1 MKKTILLRNQVKFIF
16 FSLIFLFVSPV
27 KAETTNSSN
36 AVYGVNSVSSNWI
49 GSISSDWTNP
59 GNWSAG
65 VPIWPA
71 DVIIFP
77 SANGPI
83 INGDFTI
90 NSLTVQAGATLN
102 IVSGFLRIVGNL
114 SNAGSIVVSSGASL
128 VVMGTRSGA
137 GTETINRTLRGGTIQ
152 SMVGSPVSNATIGE
166 LNANDVSEYNPSTG
180 AFTTPASGATMTLG
194 KGYFINGNTSL
205 SLTGTINSGNITI
218 GVVTTGDKFNLVANP
233 FAAAISASDF
243 FTTNS
248 ATITGTAYIWN
259 DGGANVGS
267 FRDGDFVTI
276 NSMGVVGVSTKPS
289 TNPSAGSGTKDG
301 AGFNGSFNSF
311 QGFYVEATTAGNL
324 LFSLSHQIN
333 GDNADNASFRK
344 LETEISKVRLQLEGE
359 GIANDILIALKED
372 ATLGEDYSLDAKKR
386 DGNELIS
393 FYSMIG
399 NQRYAIQTVP
409 NSVETSIELALGY
422 KLAKSGK
429 YTLKA
434 TSIEGLSENISV
446 LLVDKL
452 AGKTFDLR
460 AKEEVIIN
468 LASEQTV
475 NDRFTLKFFSNAV
488 VSGIDDNSAN
498 NRLKVFGT
506 TSELHLAY
514 NASGLQE
521 VNIHTLDG
529 KLIQK
534 DRVNFEGEK
543 AMINTQL
550 IKNQLYILSVDGT
563 TIKFILK

>member
-1 MKKTILLRNQVKFIF
+1 
-16 FSLIFLFVSPV
+16 
-27 KAETTNSSN
+27 
-36 AVYGVNSVSSNWI
+36 
-49 GSISSDWTNP
+49 
-59 GNWSAG
+59 
-65 VPIWPA
+65 
-71 DVIIFP
+71 
-77 SANGPI
+77 
-83 INGDFTI
+83 
-90 NSLTVQAGATLN
+90 
-102 IVSGFLRIVGNL
+102 
-114 SNAGSIVVSSGASL
+114 
-128 VVMGTRSGA
+128 
-137 GTETINRTLRGGTIQ
+137 
-152 SMVGSPVSNATIGE
+152 
-166 LNANDVSEYNPSTG
+166 
-180 AFTTPASGATMTLG
+180 
-194 KGYFINGNTSL
+194 
-205 SLTGTINSGNITI
+205 
-218 GVVTTGDKFNLVANP
+218 
-233 FAAAISASDF
+233 
-243 FTTNS
+243 
-248 ATITGTAYIWN
+248 
-259 DGGANVGS
+259 
-267 FRDGDFVTI
+267 
-276 NSMGVVGVSTKPS
+276 
-289 TNPSAGSGTKDG
+289 
-301 AGFNGSFNSF
+301 
-311 QGFYVEATTAGNL
+311 
-324 LFSLSHQIN
+324 
-333 GDNADNASFRK
+333 
-344 LETEISKVRLQLEGE
+344 LQLEGE